1 MGARVIAIVNQKG
14 GTGKTTTA
22 LNLGAGLSRHGR
34 KVLLIDLD
42 PSAGLTVSLG
52 HEPGEIKTTIY
63 EVIIGR
69 AGLAEATMTH
79 EYKGGSYDFVPANW
93 NLEAAEMDLA
103 EVKGRELLLHKSIA
117 GAKRKY
123 DYIIIDGAPRLSV
136 LAMNSLNAASELF
149 IPIDSKYL
157 ALNGLLQLLD
167 AVKLAN
173 AEMDHHLKPV
183 AIMTRYNAR
192 QSMSRAVE
200 EILRN
205 NFRISIFNAKIR
217 ENVSLSEAP
226 SYGVDIF
233 QHRAT
238 SNGAK
243 DYQAL
248 TEEVLA
254 QEKE

>member
-1 MGARVIAIVNQKG
+1 
-14 GTGKTTTA
+14 
-22 LNLGAGLSRHGR
+22 
-34 KVLLIDLD
+34 
-42 PSAGLTVSLG
+42 
-52 HEPGEIKTTIY
+52 
-63 EVIIGR
+63 
-69 AGLAEATMTH
+69 
-79 EYKGGSYDFVPANW
+79 
-93 NLEAAEMDLA
+93 
-103 EVKGRELLLHKSIA
+103 
-117 GAKRKY
+117 
-123 DYIIIDGAPRLSV
+123 
-136 LAMNSLNAASELF
+136 MNSLNAASELF

-205 NFRISIFNAKIR
+205 NFRIPIFNAKIR

-248 TEEVLA
+248 AEEVLA